1 MTQIVIFLGW
11 LTFVVLGGEALNWLL
26 VRALPYK
33 WYRWGLAPGIIVHE
47 LSHAVACFIVGARV
61 EEMALLSPTGGH
73 VKHTQPRVPYIGN
86 AIVALA
92 PIVGG
97 LFIIVVAL
105 SFLTPQLFEAL
116 LATDLTLPLTQIY
129 SAWLG
134 TFIQVFNPL
143 SIESWVMLI
152 VILTVSA
159 SLAPSMV
166 DLRSAGA
173 GILIAVLATLTN
185 LWFVV
190 FLFIALVELLKQ
202 HENLGYV
209 AVDAL
214 LLGGGGYLAA
224 QAIDP
229 EVGQEVLTMA
239 TLLSLGMIVLS
250 LLIAGGLYGGRR
262 FIKKRSYATPN

>member
-1 MTQIVIFLGW
+1 MTEIVIFLGW

-33 WYRWGLAPGIIVHE
+33 WYRWSLSPGIIVHE

-61 EEMALLSPTGGH
+61 EELALLSPTGGH

-97 LFIIVVAL
+97 LFVIVATL
-105 SFLTPQLFEAL
+105 SFLTPELFEAL
-116 LATDLTLPLTQIY
+116 LATDLAQPLTQIY
-129 SAWLG
+129 GAWLG

-143 SIESWVMLI
+143 SIESWVMLV

-166 DLRSAGA
+166 DLRSAGI
-173 GILIAVLATLTN
+173 GILIAVIATLTN

-190 FLFIALVELLKQ
+190 FLFIALVELMKQ
-202 HENLGYV
+202 HENLSYV
-209 AVDAL
+209 FVDAL
-214 LLGGGGYLAA
+214 LLGGGGYFAA

-229 EVGQEVLTMA
+229 SVGREVLLMA

-250 LLIAGGLYGGRR
+250 LMVAGALYSGRR
-262 FIKKRSYATPN
+262 FIKKRA

>member
-33 WYRWGLAPGIIVHE
+33 WYRWSLAPGIIVHE
-47 LSHAVACFIVGARV
+47 LSHAMACFIVGARV
-61 EEMALLSPTGGH
+61 EELALLSPTGGH

-97 LFIIVVAL
+97 LFIIIVAL

-116 LATDLTLPLTQIY
+116 LATDLTAPLTQIY
-129 SAWLG
+129 SVWLAAFVQ
-134 TFIQVFNPL
+134 TFNPL
-143 SIESWVMLI
+143 ALESWAMLVI
-152 VILTVSA
+152 ILTVSA
-159 SLAPSMV
+159 SLAPSFV
-166 DLRSAGA
+166 DLRSAGV

-190 FLFIALVELLKQ
+190 FLFIALVELMKQ

-229 EVGQEVLTMA
+229 EVGREVLTMA

-250 LLIAGGLYGGRR
+250 LMIAGGLYGGRR